1 MADASRNGGRASG
14 AAAPP
19 KDLKRKAEMVGD
31 EDEENEKEK
40 RLKMEEKWQKAQER
54 RDPVVGGPRLK
65 ALPERKTQEPFMR
78 PKKANPL
85 ALPPPR
91 RW

>member
-1 MADASRNGGRASG
+1 
-14 AAAPP
+14 
-19 KDLKRKAEMVGD
+19 MVGD
-31 EDEENEKEK
+31 EDDDEEEEDK

-65 ALPERKTQEPFMR
+65 ALPEKKAPEPFMK
-78 PKKANPL
+78 PKKAYPL

-91 RW
+91 RR